1 MGSGDGD
8 RAGALAIDQS
18 TADRSIVLS
27 DDTQV
32 ALAVRSAVVSSEKI
46 PVAVNWM
53 EVPLAT
59 LGFTGVISIA
69 LSVAAVT
76 VAIVV
81 PTTPFTDALIVELP
95 WLTPV
100 IRPWLPGVLLTDA
113 TAGADDD
120 QVAELVRFTVD
131 PSEKMPVAV
140 SWMLDPLSML
150 GADGVT
156 CTAVRVAAVTVTVV
170 EPCAPSKLAVIV
182 AEPCASPNTNPA
194 WTVAM
199 LPADDVQV
207 AVPVRSSVLPSEK
220 VPVAASWKDVPSA
233 IAGFTG
239 VTAIDDSVAAV
250 TVTALAPET
259 PWRIAFIVAAP
270 AITPV
275 TRP

>member
-1 MGSGDGD
+1 MVPAAILGADGVTKIAFRVAAVTMTD
-8 RAGALAIDQS
+8 VVPETPPSEEVMVTVPVLLPFTNPPLTEA
-18 TADRSIVLS
+18 IVLS

-131 PSEKMPVAV
+131 PSEKMPVA
-140 SWMLDPLSML
+140 
-150 GADGVT
+150 
-156 CTAVRVAAVTVTVV
+156 
-170 EPCAPSKLAVIV
+170 
-182 AEPCASPNTNPA
+182 AS
-194 WTVAM
+194 
-199 LPADDVQV
+199 
-207 AVPVRSSVLPSEK
+207 
-220 VPVAASWKDVPSA
+220 
-233 IAGFTG
+233 
-239 VTAIDDSVAAV
+239 
-250 TVTALAPET
+250 
-259 PWRIAFIVAAP
+259 
-270 AITPV
+270 
-275 TRP
+275 